1 MLLHLLPKTRRR
13 AGHAVGLDI
22 GFTSIK
28 LVAVSG
34 GPGAWALRDSAVVP
48 LDRDSENPIPV
59 SAVKKAISDAV
70 ARPGLD
76 LSNLRVSVSGKGV
89 IVRLTEMPRMSPL
102 DLKSS
107 IKYEAEMLLPFSLDD
122 CVFDC
127 PILDPEAKD
136 RPKMKVALAAAR
148 KSVVNERLGLLKEA
162 GLVPRILG
170 IDSIA
175 LANAFESAMPDIP
188 PEQTVSLLHIGS
200 ARTILNVITAKDLGL
215 TRDIEVGGNNATLA
229 IARGLGIPFKEAE
242 QRKEAADPA
251 VMEYMSPMAMVLARE
266 LRSTFGYV
274 SSKAGKTVQAIY
286 LSGGCA
292 LCHALKET
300 LAAEFGFTVALW
312 DPLRGISIE
321 GGPERE
327 GVRGREPLL
336 AVATGLAVGD

>member
-1 MLLHLLPKTRRR
+1 MLSRLLSKTRRR
-13 AGHAVGLDI
+13 ARHAVGLDI

-28 LVAVSG
+28 MVAVTG
-34 GPGAWALRDSAVVP
+34 GPGAWALHDSAIVSLERDS
-48 LDRDSENPIPV
+48 DNPIPV
-59 SAVKKAISDAV
+59 TAIKKALSDLVGKA
-70 ARPGLD
+70 GLD
-76 LSNLRVSVSGKGV
+76 FSDLRVSVAGKGV
-89 IVRLTEMPRMSPL
+89 IVRLTEMPRMNPA

-122 CVFDC
+122 CIFDC

-148 KSVVNERLGLLKEA
+148 KGVVNERLELLKEI
-162 GLVPRILG
+162 GLVPKILG

-175 LANAFESAMPDIP
+175 LVNAFESAMPDI
-188 PEQTVSLLHIGS
+188 EAQETISLLHIGS
-200 ARTILNVITAKDLGL
+200 ARTILNVITARSLDL

-229 IARGLGIPFKEAE
+229 IARGLGIPFREAE
-242 QRKEAADPA
+242 QRKEAADPS

-274 SSKAGKTVQAIY
+274 SSKANKTVRAIY

-300 LAAEFGFTVALW
+300 LAAEFGFTVELW
-312 DPLRGISIE
+312 DPLRGISVE
-321 GGPERE
+321 GGQERAA
-327 GVRGREPLL
+327 VRGREPLL